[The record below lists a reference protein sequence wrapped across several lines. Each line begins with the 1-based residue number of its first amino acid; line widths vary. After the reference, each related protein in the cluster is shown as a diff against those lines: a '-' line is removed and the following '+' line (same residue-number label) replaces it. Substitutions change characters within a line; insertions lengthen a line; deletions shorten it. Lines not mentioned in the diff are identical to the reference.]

1 MCCEDDAFLLP
12 NPLDDDLLSGDASC
26 GGGAAGSAAGRGR
39 PWRRARPGG
48 PAQGRVCGGSSV
60 NGGGGR
66 DRKEGGVGKDPSA
79 ELGKGTELRSEMWS
93 GDQGVQAGAQMGQG
107 GQGGKG
113 GASAGEEARKSGGAA
128 AGLSGARRR
137 GRKPPSSD
145 EDGASDG
152 AGDALATLPAP
163 AATHDAGSPQRD
175 AGQIQLAVNRKHCTI
190 LDIPLSLNLK
200 VESVYKLPKLVYFQI
215 GERDFDRRYIC
226 RWRRLT

>member
-1 MCCEDDAFLLP
+1 MLP
-12 NPLDDDLLSGDASC
+12 NPLDDDRLSGDASC
-26 GGGAAGSAAGRGR
+26 GGGAAGSATGRGR
-39 PWRRARPGG
+39 PWRRARP
-48 PAQGRVCGGSSV
+48 AQGRACAGSRA
-60 NGGGGR
+60 NGGGR

-93 GDQGVQAGAQMGQG
+93 GDQGVQAGAQTGQG
-107 GQGGKG
+107 GQGGQG

-145 EDGASDG
+145 VEGASDG
-152 AGDALATLPAP
+152 AGDALAALAAP
-163 AATHDAGSPQRD
+163 RAQYTGSPQRD

-200 VESVYKLPKLVYFQI
+200 VDSV
-215 GERDFDRRYIC
+215 
-226 RWRRLT
+226 